1 MAQCLIA
8 CVALEED
15 LSLVLSSYVGDL
27 QSPVPPV
34 PEGSVPCLASVG
46 LVCMSQYIHK
56 TVHYSKINSSKNFKR
71 EIQYKSIFLPILV
84 YFFLSP
90 FDVCII

>member
-34 PEGSVPCLASVG
+34 PEGSMPCLASVG
-46 LVCMSQYIHK
+46 SWTC
-56 TVHYSKINSSKNFKR
+56 VHVPVHTQNCTLLKNKQFK
-71 EIQYKSIFLPILV
+71 KF
-84 YFFLSP
+84 
-90 FDVCII
+90 